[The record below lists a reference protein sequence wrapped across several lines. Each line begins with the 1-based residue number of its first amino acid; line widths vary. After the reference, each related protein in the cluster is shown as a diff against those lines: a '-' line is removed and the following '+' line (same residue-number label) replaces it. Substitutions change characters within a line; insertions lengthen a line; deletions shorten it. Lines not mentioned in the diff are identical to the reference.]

1 MKGCKQL
8 ETAKSI
14 GLKMNE
20 YPSEISFDGKAELYS
35 AYSELIRKSAY
46 SGNREAQYCYAQ
58 LFDTISFLALNNP
71 QYNPGKCIYWYSK
84 SAKGGYAEA
93 YNNLADFYERG
104 VGVQQDL
111 KKSYELYK
119 KGAELGSM
127 TAKSNLMIF
136 EREIKKGKYKF

>member
-1 MKGCKQL
+1 MKGKKQL

-14 GLKMNE
+14 GLKITE
-20 YPSEISFDGKAELYS
+20 YPSVLSYEERIELYCT
-35 AYSELIRKSAY
+35 YSELIRKSAY
-46 SGNREAQYCYAQ
+46 SGNKEAQYCYAQ
-58 LFDTISFLALNNP
+58 LFDTMSFMAFNNS
-71 QYNPGKCIYWYSK
+71 QYNPEKCIYWYSK

-104 VGVQQDL
+104 KGVPQDL

-136 EREIKKGKYKF
+136 KRDIKKGKSKF